1 MAKLADVAELAGVSV
16 TTVSRVI
23 NNYGSLSEK
32 TKTKVFAA
40 MHKLN
45 YQPNSVARSLQGKSS
60 RLIGLIFPGVSNPFF
75 GELVQTLENKLSAL
89 DYRVILCNSV
99 NNADTERSYLR
110 MLQAN
115 QVAGIITGTHN
126 LAISE
131 YNHVDAPIISFDR
144 HLGDNIPIV
153 SSDNYAGGKL
163 ATELLI
169 KTGATC
175 IVMISGANRPN
186 SPTNQ
191 RVKGYEDSLE
201 QAHLPT
207 YVLELPFSMSPT
219 LKRVEIRQHLTT
231 LKPDAVFCS
240 DDLTAILVGNV
251 AQELGLKIPEQ
262 LKLVGFDGTR
272 LIQGYQP
279 QLSTVVQPIGDLADL
294 MIDLLRQRIKD
305 NKVQLQ
311 AQYTLPVSLH
321 TGASVLATKA

>member
-1 MAKLADVAELAGVSV
+1 MLIV
-16 TTVSRVI
+16 T
-23 NNYGSLSEK
+23 
-32 TKTKVFAA
+32 
-40 MHKLN
+40 
-45 YQPNSVARSLQGKSS
+45 
-60 RLIGLIFPGVSNPFF
+60 
-75 GELVQTLENKLSAL
+75 
-89 DYRVILCNSV
+89 
-99 NNADTERSYLR
+99 
-110 MLQAN
+110 
-115 QVAGIITGTHN
+115 
-126 LAISE
+126 
-131 YNHVDAPIISFDR
+131 
-144 HLGDNIPIV
+144 
-153 SSDNYAGGKL
+153 
-163 ATELLI
+163 
-169 KTGATC
+169 
-175 IVMISGANRPN
+175 ISGANRPN

-272 LIQGYQP
+272 LIQDYQP